1 MKKIVT
7 LFIALASVAP
17 MVSAQ
22 PFIDGIRQSHTEA
35 NVPAEKQFNAFL
47 KRDLL
52 SYFKRE
58 VGPATTAVE
67 YQLLRS
73 APTQSGVASP
83 KYYLWVRAVAGSA
96 LAQEGAVRVAA
107 VGQTHFEVTNFMPA
121 TSIREQPNQ
130 VSAVFPA
137 ALVPLVLSKA
147 GAK

>member
-1 MKKIVT
+1 MKKVVT
-7 LFIALASVAP
+7 LVVALSSVAP

-22 PFIDGIRQSHTEA
+22 PFADAIQQSHIEA

-47 KRDLL
+47 QRDLL

-83 KYYLWVRAVAGSA
+83 KYYLWVRAMAGSTP
-96 LAQEGAVRVAA
+96 AQEGAVRVAA
-107 VGQTHFEVTNFMPA
+107 FGQTHFEVTNFMSA

-137 ALVPLVLSKA
+137 ALVPLVLTKA